1 MAYYGRYDND
11 NIRKQREY
19 WDGLRKRAQEAAHR
33 KKTRV
38 GPATKVYRAP
48 KPLTGP
54 PGRAFKPGEF
64 EEVMQDYKHFYD
76 KRNLANDPL
85 SLGPSAPEALKKK
98 QAKLDTRS
106 KKLRKREFPV
116 TYSLKSDP
124 VLLAN
129 RKIQEAP
136 DAKAKPTTNMRDYK
150 TTLKLKK
157 ENYFGGKTKKRRRKK
172 KRKTRRKNKRKKTKR
187 KFRKKRRTRKKR

>member
-1 MAYYGRYDND
+1 MAYYYRDPKT
-11 NIRKQREY
+11 IIEEQKY
-19 WDGLRKRAQEAAHR
+19 WDELRKRAQEAAH
-33 KKTRV
+33 KKKIRV

-48 KPLTGP
+48 KPLSGP
-54 PGRAFKPGEF
+54 QGRAFKPGEF
-64 EEVMQDYKHFYD
+64 EETMLDYKHFYD
-76 KRNLANDPL
+76 KKNLASDPL
-85 SLGPSAPEALKKK
+85 SLGPSALEGLKKK
-98 QAKLDTRS
+98 QAKVDTRS
-106 KKLRKREFPV
+106 KKLRKKVPV

-124 VLLAN
+124 VLRAN
-129 RKIQEAP
+129 REIQEVS